1 LTQFIG
7 WHDSGCA
14 LRKDN
19 IMTLSTLTGGLD
31 ADLRALDADIPL
43 VFIGMGAGVARV
55 LGLADAHLGARKI
68 SLLWSEARPGSEY
81 AAQID
86 AFAQAG
92 LGRFAFTI
100 QPERLRKDQLESFLT
115 CEQLDRAH
123 YVVAGANPAVART
136 RRALRGLHV
145 PAGRIQSAGI

>member
-1 LTQFIG
+1 
-7 WHDSGCA
+7 
-14 LRKDN
+14 
-19 IMTLSTLTGGLD
+19 MTLSTVVDGLD

-68 SLLWSEARPGSEY
+68 NLLWSEASSEARY
-81 AAQID
+81 TDQID
-86 AFAQAG
+86 SFAQAG

-100 QPERLRKDQLESFLT
+100 QAERLRKDQLVSFLT

-123 YVVAGANPAVART
+123 YIVAGRNPAVSRT